1 VVRAVDGLSY
11 RLRSGEALAIVGE
24 SGSGKSVGVRSLLGL
39 VSRPGRVVGGEAWFA
54 GRDLL
59 AMSERALR
67 SIRGREIAMIFQDA
81 MTALNPTFTVGRQ
94 LIEPLLWHRLCGRQE
109 ARERALRALR
119 DVGMDQ
125 PETRMRQ
132 YPFQLSGGMR
142 QRAMIAMALV
152 TGPKLLLADE
162 PTTALDVTLQRQI
175 LDILKGLKERGLAI
189 VLITHDLGVAR
200 YFCDQVVVMY
210 AGRVMERGPM
220 TQFVA
225 EPRHPYS
232 RSLLAST
239 LEIGQAGGRL
249 APIPG
254 SPPDLARRPAGCP
267 FHPRCPL
274 AEERCRVE
282 EQIPLPFAPGREAAC
297 WKVTSGATTLAVGG
311 ARSHQGL

>member
-1 VVRAVDGLSY
+1 
-11 RLRSGEALAIVGE
+11 
-24 SGSGKSVGVRSLLGL
+24 
-39 VSRPGRVVGGEAWFA
+39 
-54 GRDLL
+54 
-59 AMSERALR
+59 
-67 SIRGREIAMIFQDA
+67 
-81 MTALNPTFTVGRQ
+81 
-94 LIEPLLWHRLCGRQE
+94 
-109 ARERALRALR
+109 
-119 DVGMDQ
+119 MDQ
-125 PETRMRQ
+125 PELRMRQ

-175 LDILKGLKERGLAI
+175 LDILKGLKARGLAI

-220 TQFVA
+220 AEFVA
-225 EPRHPYS
+225 APRHPYA
-232 RSLLAST
+232 RGLLEST

-249 APIPG
+249 TPIPG

-282 EQIPLPFAPGREAAC
+282 EQTPTPFAPGREAAC
-297 WKVTSGATTLAVGG
+297 WKVTSTSGAPTLAARG
-311 ARSHQGL
+311 AQPHQGL